1 MNQIIYHITDK
12 KYFEAQLISS
22 QYISPTFLQEKFI
35 HLSTESQVNNT
46 LQNYYLGIE
55 NLILLHIDSK
65 KLGSN
70 LKYEQASNGEYFPHC
85 YAPISIKAILKIEK
99 LNTPQLGIATWNY

>member
-1 MNQIIYHITDK
+1 MNQIIYHITEK
-12 KYFEAQLISS
+12 KYLEDQIIAN
-22 QYISPTFLQEKFI
+22 QYISPTFFEEKFI
-35 HLSTESQVNNT
+35 HLSTENQVNNT
-46 LQNYYLGIE
+46 LQKYYLGIS

-65 KLGSN
+65 KLGPN

-85 YAPISIKAILKIEK
+85 YAPISINAILKIEK